1 MTAVWVGVGV
11 AGWLLLAAGMGV
23 AIGHAIRSHPPMP
36 EPEPVWGC
44 DCCQDEAEEIAA
56 LEALWAAS

>member
-1 MTAVWVGVGV
+1 MTAVWIGVGVVGWFLLAVGVGV
-11 AGWLLLAAGMGV
+11 GV
-23 AIGHAIRSHPPMP
+23 GCAIRASQSQDCGPD
-36 EPEPVWGC
+36 WGC